1 MKLISSDKIP
11 VKIHVFWYDWDKFE
25 QDLPSVS

>member
-1 MKLISSDKIP
+1 MVVSSDKIP
-11 VKIHVFWYDWDKFE
+11 VKIHVFWYDWEKFE